1 MAKANSCGPTEISI
15 KVNSRT
21 GNDTAKAS
29 DSIKTVVT
37 IWVSMKKISLQARVD
52 TNGKMAK
59 ATKVVGL
66 MVSFTE
72 KE

>member
-1 MAKANSCGPTEISI
+1 M
-15 KVNSRT
+15 
-21 GNDTAKAS
+21 AKAS

-37 IWVSMKKISLQARVD
+37 IWASMKKISLQARVD

-59 ATKVVGL
+59 AMKVDGL
-66 MVSFTE
+66 MVCFTA